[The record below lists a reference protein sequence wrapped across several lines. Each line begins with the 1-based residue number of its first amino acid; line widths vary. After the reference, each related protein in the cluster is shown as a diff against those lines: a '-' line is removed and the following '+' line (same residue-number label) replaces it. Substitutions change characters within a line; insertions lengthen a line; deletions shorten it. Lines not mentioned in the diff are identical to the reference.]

1 MKIAKKYNGIEY
13 ALLAVENQEG
23 VHYAMPVRVMGYDHY
38 TYNKQ
43 YQDRK
48 KYYKDNNI
56 PLTGDEFISG
66 IRKNDKFVPVFTLV
80 LYYGEEEWD
89 GPKCLH
95 DMLDIPNEM
104 KSYIN
109 NYTINVVELK
119 KNNLN
124 LQNKNNI
131 DLFKIMSIVYDMN
144 RDRQERKQLLSQY
157 EANQTI
163 DECVVDAIASITKMN
178 INYNKAG
185 ERKMCTLWDEVR
197 EEGREEGIKTEIF
210 SSVQEG
216 DYGVKRGAEK
226 LGITEEEFIKRMEA
240 AGGGEYSVTAYS
252 EREYLN
258 HMDGVRCILVGPQVR
273 YLKDG
278 IRKDINNQC
287 PVESINPRDY
297 GMMNGERA
305 LAQAKQLIADFYA

>member
-1 MKIAKKYNGIEY
+1 MFNAYLYGGKQVIIADKLEEVDTDTSGLVEINDVKESVKGSRDVIKIAKKYNGIEY

-43 YQDRK
+43 YQYRK

-163 DECVVDAIASITKMN
+163 DECVVDVIASITKMN

-185 ERKMCTLWDEVR
+185 EQKMCTLWDEVR
-197 EEGREEGIKTEIF
+197 EEGREEGLSLGREIEIF
-210 SSVQEG
+210 MSVQEG

-226 LGITEEEFIKRMEA
+226 LAITEAEFIERMEK
-240 AGGGEYSVTAYS
+240 AGYK
-252 EREYLN
+252 L
-258 HMDGVRCILVGPQVR
+258 P
-273 YLKDG
+273 
-278 IRKDINNQC
+278 
-287 PVESINPRDY
+287 
-297 GMMNGERA
+297 A
-305 LAQAKQLIADFYA
+305 LA

>member
-1 MKIAKKYNGIEY
+1 MFNAYLYGGKQVIIADKLEEVDTDTSGLVEINDVKESVKGSRDVIKIAKKYNGIEY

-48 KYYKDNNI
+48 KYYKDNEI
-56 PLTGDEFISG
+56 KLKGDEYISG
-66 IRKNDKFVPVFTLV
+66 IRKADRFLPVVTLI

-89 GPKCLH
+89 GPRSLYEL
-95 DMLDIPNEM
+95 LDIPAEM
-104 KSYIN
+104 KKYVN
-109 NYTINVVELK
+109 DYKINVIEIK

-131 DLFKIMSIVYDMN
+131 DLFKVMSIVYDMN
-144 RDRQERKQLLSQY
+144 KDRQERKQLLSQY
-157 EANQTI
+157 ETNQPI
-163 DECVVDAIASITKMN
+163 DDSVIDVVASITKMN

-197 EEGREEGIKTEIF
+197 EEGREEGRKAGMSEGLSRGREIEIF
-210 SSVQEG
+210 LSVQEG

-226 LGITEEEFIKRMEA
+226 LAITEAEFIERMEK
-240 AGGGEYSVTAYS
+240 AGYK
-252 EREYLN
+252 L
-258 HMDGVRCILVGPQVR
+258 P
-273 YLKDG
+273 
-278 IRKDINNQC
+278 
-287 PVESINPRDY
+287 
-297 GMMNGERA
+297 A
-305 LAQAKQLIADFYA
+305 LA

>member
-1 MKIAKKYNGIEY
+1 MDVIKIAKKYNGIEY

-95 DMLDIPNEM
+95 DMLVIPNEM

-240 AGGGEYSVTAYS
+240 AGYK
-252 EREYLN
+252 L
-258 HMDGVRCILVGPQVR
+258 P
-273 YLKDG
+273 
-278 IRKDINNQC
+278 
-287 PVESINPRDY
+287 
-297 GMMNGERA
+297 A
-305 LAQAKQLIADFYA
+305 LA